1 MFFQR
6 CAFRSLSIILT
17 KVAVNGAVMEC
28 DLVVFV
34 QAGVVKR
41 IHMLRALVSAVLR
54 FLNLQK
60 LPICFINENHF
71 YSNNKV
77 M

>member
-1 MFFQR
+1 MPTR
-6 CAFRSLSIILT
+6 LGTLPLIHELLILLRHT
-17 KVAVNGAVMEC
+17 IFCVFE
-28 DLVVFV
+28 VVV
-34 QAGVVKR
+34 IA
-41 IHMLRALVSAVLR
+41 ILW

>member
-1 MFFQR
+1 M
-6 CAFRSLSIILT
+6 SIILT

-41 IHMLRALVSAVLR
+41 IHMLRALVSVVLR

-60 LPICFINENHF
+60 LSVCFINTNHY
-71 YSNNKV
+71 YSNDKV